1 MRGGSRPGERRGGR
15 KKGTP
20 NKAASIRAAFE
31 QAFAA
36 LQKDEKKP
44 HHLRAWAEANPTE
57 FYKLAARL
65 IPTEITGAGGGPLI
79 VQSVNYA
86 NDQTTT

>member
-1 MRGGSRPGERRGGR
+1 MRGSARGERRGGR

-86 NDQTTT
+86 NDQATP

>member
-1 MRGGSRPGERRGGR
+1 MRGSARGERRGGR
-15 KKGTP
+15 KKGTL

-31 QAFAA
+31 QAFVA
-36 LQKDEKKP
+36 LQKDKKKP
-44 HHLRAWAEANPTE
+44 HHLQAWAEANPTE

-86 NDQTTT
+86 HDQAAP